1 MGMFKRM
8 KAMKDMIESDPGMVA
23 QVQQLGAQAQQVA
36 AAQQAAYQAQAMR
49 AAGPQ
54 PVGAE
59 AGADLEPIAGVSIE
73 EFAAVSKGVA
83 AFGYDPAKRPEI
95 AASRGGQPAAWR
107 TAHQGWDERMKRDRA
122 VAQFNQLYRAA

>member
-59 AGADLEPIAGVSIE
+59 AGADLEQQGRRGIRIRPSQAAGNR
-73 EFAAVSKGVA
+73 GVA
-83 AFGYDPAKRPEI
+83 GW
-95 AASRGGQPAAWR
+95 AAGRLA
-107 TAHQGWDERMKRDRA
+107 DRA
-122 VAQFNQLYRAA
+122 PRLG